1 MRYDIMVT
9 GCKTGGAKTVVARQL
24 AHDPSIPLQ
33 KAIAMVEAGPVIL
46 YRNLDLN
53 EVKLYTQQLSKH
65 GISWK
70 TIESVKESH
79 SHESIPPSAPPPP
92 ASVPIKEKSEA
103 TEGQLP
109 KPHSITH
116 MPGIPVM
123 ISELENPSRKA
134 DRFDFDENSRK
145 TYLYTFIL
153 IALFIS
159 FLVAAILI
167 DRSRRS
173 DIKLKKIKAYSS
185 VSSLPAESPSDKKKG
200 NPRTERKQTGKPVP
214 TRNEISP
221 ENKAASLSMLDS
233 ARLVET
239 DYLKIIYFY
248 KMAISFN
255 RYNLH
260 AWYGLLNA
268 YRNAGMTDEMEKTTR
283 EMKEIFGENVFSA
296 ARIVEPYGTIND
308 AFLTVDGN
316 YRIEYRTKQTGR
328 AQLLEETYMVVRE
341 LRQICG
347 CGSISLFASSGPGS
361 GMIVHMNTSVTV
373 SSIEDYEHGAS
384 ITFLK

>member
-1 MRYDIMVT
+1 MVT

-24 AHDPSIPLQ
+24 AHDPSISLQ
-33 KAIAMVEAGPVIL
+33 KAMTMVEAGPVIL
-46 YRNLDLN
+46 YRNLDIN
-53 EVKLYTQQLSKH
+53 EVKFYTQQLSKH

-70 TIESVKESH
+70 AIESVKESH
-79 SHESIPPSAPPPP
+79 SHESIPSSAPPPP
-92 ASVPIKEKSEA
+92 TSVPIKEKSEVA
-103 TEGQLP
+103 ESQLP
-109 KPHSITH
+109 LPHSITH
-116 MPGIPVM
+116 TRGIPVM
-123 ISELENPSRKA
+123 ISEPKNHRRKT
-134 DRFDFDENSRK
+134 DRFDLDESSRK

-167 DRSRRS
+167 DRSRRT

-185 VSSLPAESPSDKKKG
+185 DSNRSTEGSSDKKKG
-200 NPRTERKQTGKPVP
+200 KTGKERTQTGKPVP
-214 TRNEISP
+214 TRNKVSSES
-221 ENKAASLSMLDS
+221 KAASLSMLDS
-233 ARLVET
+233 ARLVGN
-239 DYLKIIYFY
+239 DYTKAIYFY

-296 ARIVEPYGTIND
+296 AQIIEPYGKISD
-308 AFLTVDGN
+308 AFLTADGN
-316 YRIEYRTKQTGR
+316 YRIEYHTKQTGR
-328 AQLLEETYMVVRE
+328 AQLLEETYTVVRE

-373 SSIEDYEHGAS
+373 SSIEDYEQGAS